1 MADLTL
7 YHMPPSRSMIVRW
20 MLEEVGQPY
29 DVALVKS
36 GETRKPAYLAVNPF
50 GKVPALKHGDVVT
63 TEVAAIC
70 CYLADAFP
78 DAKLAIPVGDKRRGP
93 YLKWLFF
100 GPSCFEP
107 AMLERTMDLK
117 EVPRG
122 QVGWPPIDS
131 VLDEIGK
138 AVTPGP
144 FLMGQQ
150 FTAADVV
157 IGSGLGW
164 AMMIKAIPERPDL
177 VAYVGR
183 VNARPAAQR
192 ARAKDQELMKAA

>member
-78 DAKLAIPVGDKRRGP
+78 DARLAIPVGDKRRGP

-107 AMLERTMDLK
+107 AMLERTMGLK